1 MAVNTSKIDAAIAK
15 QQEHIKKLQEL
26 KRFAADPEMLPL
38 LESLIGQNGTPR
50 VSRTQTKRSRRGHK
64 KGDLTRAACKAILGL
79 HGKFTVT
86 DVVAA
91 MSLAGFGFAASK
103 PAVAVGSVLR
113 KLAEAGDIRI
123 VVEGSGRAGH
133 QYELVAKEHKAMAS

>member
-1 MAVNTSKIDAAIAK
+1 MCLSVDITSLLRLSPCSAILQGRNKDMAVNTSKIDAAIAK

-86 DVVAA
+86 DVV
-91 MSLAGFGFAASK
+91 
-103 PAVAVGSVLR
+103 
-113 KLAEAGDIRI
+113 E
-123 VVEGSGRAGH
+123 
-133 QYELVAKEHKAMAS
+133 